1 LTSMTGYG
9 EKLVRG
15 EGTDIFVQIKTLNH
29 RFFQIDIFPSEDIP
43 WSWEKKIEEKIK
55 KKIHRGKVL
64 VNLKISK
71 KENKSLK
78 IKPNFDLAASY
89 LKGLKELQKKLN
101 IKEQIKLSHLLSIP
115 GILRSEEEQEEN
127 IETMIHEGI
136 DRALEQVIKTR
147 QREGEKH
154 LENILKYVEKIKTSI
169 KYIEMEIPSAQK
181 KYREK
186 IREEIEN
193 LLSEENY
200 SISPNQIASKL
211 SLVINKGGTEEEIV
225 RFNSHLTQLNKT
237 LKQKGPIGKKLG
249 FILQELQ
256 REVNTIGAKSLS
268 FSISE
273 QVVKIKDNLEKIREQ
288 VYNIE

>member
-211 SLVINKGGTEEEIV
+211 SLIINKGDIEEEIV

>member
-1 LTSMTGYG
+1 MTSMTGYG

-127 IETMIHEGI
+127 IETMIQEGI

-147 QREGEKH
+147 QRE
-154 LENILKYVEKIKTSI
+154 
-169 KYIEMEIPSAQK
+169 
-181 KYREK
+181 
-186 IREEIEN
+186 
-193 LLSEENY
+193 
-200 SISPNQIASKL
+200 
-211 SLVINKGGTEEEIV
+211 
-225 RFNSHLTQLNKT
+225 
-237 LKQKGPIGKKLG
+237 
-249 FILQELQ
+249 
-256 REVNTIGAKSLS
+256 
-268 FSISE
+268 
-273 QVVKIKDNLEKIREQ
+273 
-288 VYNIE
+288 

>member
-127 IETMIHEGI
+127 IETMVQEGI

-211 SLVINKGGTEEEIV
+211 SLIINKGDIEEEIV

>member
-1 LTSMTGYG
+1 
-9 EKLVRG
+9 
-15 EGTDIFVQIKTLNH
+15 
-29 RFFQIDIFPSEDIP
+29 
-43 WSWEKKIEEKIK
+43 
-55 KKIHRGKVL
+55 
-64 VNLKISK
+64 
-71 KENKSLK
+71 
-78 IKPNFDLAASY
+78 
-89 LKGLKELQKKLN
+89 
-101 IKEQIKLSHLLSIP
+101 
-115 GILRSEEEQEEN
+115 LRSEEEQEEN

-211 SLVINKGGTEEEIV
+211 SLIINKGDIEEEIV

>member
-1 LTSMTGYG
+1 MTGYG

-127 IETMIHEGI
+127 IETMVQEGI

-154 LENILKYVEKIKTSI
+154 LENILKYVKKIKTSI

-186 IREEIEN
+186 IREEIGN

-211 SLVINKGGTEEEIV
+211 SLVINKGDIEEEIV

-256 REVNTIGAKSLS
+256 REVTTIGAKSLS

>member
-1 LTSMTGYG
+1 MTSMTGYG

-154 LENILKYVEKIKTSI
+154 LENILKYVKKIKTSI

-186 IREEIEN
+186 IREEIGN

-211 SLVINKGGTEEEIV
+211 SLVINKGDIEEEIV

-256 REVNTIGAKSLS
+256 REVTTIGAKSLS

>member
-1 LTSMTGYG
+1 MTGYG

-127 IETMIHEGI
+127 IETMIYEGI

-154 LENILKYVEKIKTSI
+154 LENILKYVKKIKTSI

-211 SLVINKGGTEEEIV
+211 SLVINKGDIEEEIV

>member
-1 LTSMTGYG
+1 MTGYG

-127 IETMIHEGI
+127 IETMIQEGI

-154 LENILKYVEKIKTSI
+154 LENILKYVKKIKTSI

-186 IREEIEN
+186 IREEIGN

-211 SLVINKGGTEEEIV
+211 SLVINKGDIEEEIV

-256 REVNTIGAKSLS
+256 REVTTIGAKSLS

>member
-1 LTSMTGYG
+1 MTGYG

-78 IKPNFDLAASY
+78 IKTNLDLAASY

-115 GILRSEEEQEEN
+115 DILRSEEEQEEN
-127 IETMIHEGI
+127 IEIMIQEGI

-154 LENILKYVEKIKTSI
+154 LKNILKYVEKIKTSI
-169 KYIEMEIPSAQK
+169 KYIEMEIPLAQK
-181 KYREK
+181 KYKEK
-186 IREEIEN
+186 IQEEIEN

-200 SISPNQIASKL
+200 SIPPNQIASKL
-211 SLVINKGGTEEEIV
+211 SLVINKGDIEEEIV

-288 VYNIE
+288 IYNIE